1 MSLRCF
7 IAAAA
12 FLFVSESAFAN
23 EKSGKAQHV
32 VVLVWDGMRP
42 DFVTDQNTPTLATL
56 TREGVVFKNNR
67 AAFPSST
74 NVNGVVLAT
83 GCEPAHN
90 SVIANQEYRAEIDP
104 HKPFDTSDFPALDR
118 DETLTSK
125 FVSVPTVAEIVRQAG
140 FRTAIAGSKP
150 VAQLINRSRLRETEA
165 ERESIVIY
173 RGRVLPAN
181 TQAGLTA
188 AVGPFPKRKGLPNDQ
203 EDDWTTRAL
212 TQFLWKKDVPKF
224 SLLWLSEPDLSEHET
239 APGSPTSIAAIKSSD
254 ANLAK
259 VLAALK
265 AKKALT
271 NTDLIVV
278 SDHGFSTVDLA
289 IDAAALLRAAGFDAV
304 REFPDK
310 PPAGQILVATL
321 GGSIGLYV
329 VNHDQKVIEKLVEF
343 LQRSE
348 FAGVILTQKAQA
360 GTFALEQAQMNTPTA
375 PDVVAACRW
384 NNQPNKFGVAG
395 QIASDIGRKV
405 GEGTHSTFSPHDMN
419 NTLIAS
425 GPDFRR
431 GWTDETPTGN
441 IDVAPTI
448 LWILGLEAPQRMD
461 GRILS
466 EALVDSATPPSITE
480 KTLEAQRDLGDATWR
495 QHLRTATVAGVT
507 YLMEG
512 NGGRQKKEP

>member
-1 MSLRCF
+1 
-7 IAAAA
+7 A
-12 FLFVSESAFAN
+12 SESAFAN

-56 TREGVVFKNNR
+56 TREGVGFKNNR

-212 TQFLWKKDVPKF
+212 TQFLWKKDVP
-224 SLLWLSEPDLSEHET
+224 
-239 APGSPTSIAAIKSSD
+239 
-254 ANLAK
+254 
-259 VLAALK
+259 
-265 AKKALT
+265 
-271 NTDLIVV
+271 
-278 SDHGFSTVDLA
+278 
-289 IDAAALLRAAGFDAV
+289 
-304 REFPDK
+304 
-310 PPAGQILVATL
+310 
-321 GGSIGLYV
+321 
-329 VNHDQKVIEKLVEF
+329 
-343 LQRSE
+343 
-348 FAGVILTQKAQA
+348 
-360 GTFALEQAQMNTPTA
+360 
-375 PDVVAACRW
+375 
-384 NNQPNKFGVAG
+384 
-395 QIASDIGRKV
+395 
-405 GEGTHSTFSPHDMN
+405 
-419 NTLIAS
+419 
-425 GPDFRR
+425 
-431 GWTDETPTGN
+431 
-441 IDVAPTI
+441 
-448 LWILGLEAPQRMD
+448 
-461 GRILS
+461 
-466 EALVDSATPPSITE
+466 
-480 KTLEAQRDLGDATWR
+480 
-495 QHLRTATVAGVT
+495 
-507 YLMEG
+507 
-512 NGGRQKKEP
+512 